1 MELLL
6 QITSGRGPVECCR
19 AVALVASEICAEAA
33 GTKLSIALIEEETGP
48 SPGTLQS
55 ALLHIDGEGAQQFV
69 ASWEGSILWICPSA
83 FRPGHRRKNWFVGVQ
98 SLPIRK
104 PEQFLPQDLKFETC
118 KAGGPGGQHVN
129 TTESAVKAI
138 HLPTGLAA
146 IARDERSQTSNRK
159 RAIARLAILVAR
171 HEDRQQATSQKQ
183 RWNAHNELERGCPV
197 RTYQGEEFRRVQR

>member
-55 ALLHIDGEGAQQFV
+55 ALLHIDGEGAQHFV

-83 FRPGHRRKNWFVGVQ
+83 FRPGIAAK
-98 SLPIRK
+98 
-104 PEQFLPQDLKFETC
+104 
-118 KAGGPGGQHVN
+118 
-129 TTESAVKAI
+129 
-138 HLPTGLAA
+138 TGL
-146 IARDERSQTSNRK
+146 
-159 RAIARLAILVAR
+159 
-171 HEDRQQATSQKQ
+171 
-183 RWNAHNELERGCPV
+183 
-197 RTYQGEEFRRVQR
+197 

>member
-19 AVALVASEICAEAA
+19 AVALAAAEICAEAA
-33 GTKLSIALIEEETGP
+33 NSGLSAAMIEEEVGP
-48 SPGTLQS
+48 APGTLQS
-55 ALLHIDGEGAQQFV
+55 ALLHIDGDGAQQFV
-69 ASWEGSILWICPSA
+69 ASWEGSVLWVCPSA

-104 PEQFLPQDLKFETC
+104 PEQFLTQDLRYETC

-138 HLPTGLAA
+138 HLPSGLSA
-146 IARDERSQTSNRK
+146 IARDERSQTANRK
-159 RAIARLAILVAR
+159 RATARLAILMAR
-171 HEDRQQATSQKQ
+171 HEEHKQAVGQKQ
-183 RWNAHNELERGCPV
+183 RWDAHNELERGCPV
-197 RTYQGEEFRRVQR
+197 RTYQGEEFRRVRR